1 MKDIYLSAI
10 NDVMEVRHERMGPAR
25 RWRREL
31 VTLDEFYQ
39 FLLHYFL
46 NILIAK
52 DRFKKN
58 RDEPIALL
66 HLLNKTTRFE
76 EISAACAW
84 TAEDVKKNA

>member
-10 NDVMEVRHERMGPAR
+10 NDVMEVRHERMEPAR
-25 RWRREL
+25 RRRRES

-39 FLLHYFL
+39 FFLHYFL

-66 HLLNKTTRFE
+66 HLLYKTTRFE
-76 EISAACAW
+76 EISVDGRGR
-84 TAEDVKKNA
+84 EKNA